1 MHTVVNKSQAL
12 NKNQLL
18 KLSILAFFFSVTF
31 CSFGN
36 SLIAKGRTNNP
47 PIINRMLV
55 NVNGPTY
62 SIPVVCATKAVPQI
76 IAAPTKHKVE
86 INCLEN
92 IKNWLRR

>member
-1 MHTVVNKSQAL
+1 
-12 NKNQLL
+12 
-18 KLSILAFFFSVTF
+18 
-31 CSFGN
+31 
-36 SLIAKGRTNNP
+36 
-47 PIINRMLV
+47 MLV

-92 IKNWLRR
+92 IKKIGSAGRIRTYDLSVNSRMLYR